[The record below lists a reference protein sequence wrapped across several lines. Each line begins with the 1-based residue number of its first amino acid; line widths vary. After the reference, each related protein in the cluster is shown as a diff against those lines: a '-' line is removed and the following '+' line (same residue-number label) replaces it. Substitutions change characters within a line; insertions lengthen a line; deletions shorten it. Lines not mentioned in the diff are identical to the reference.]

1 MKRFVTAVVFLG
13 FTMPALHG
21 QTEPQ
26 PALEL
31 SQAETQALA
40 NQPRMLAA
48 QLRARAFA
56 ERVKQ
61 AWAGYM
67 PTVTFNATGAQVA
80 DANTA
85 AAAGNLVTSALS
97 GRFAYG
103 GSLTELVTDFGR
115 TSEMVSAARSTA
127 EAQADVATLTRAQVR
142 LNVRTAY
149 YRVLAGEAVLR
160 AAEAAL
166 GNRKLISRQIDAL
179 TQSELRSTLDLN
191 FAKVLES
198 EAELAVV
205 RARSNVAQQRAALA
219 TAMGLEQQL
228 TVPLAEP
235 PDVADALPAS
245 LEELQQQAVGQR
257 ADLSAVMAQ
266 QHAAQSFAAAEK
278 RLSYPT
284 LNALGAAGKL
294 PYHDHT
300 LHDDYAAIGFNLSIP
315 VFNGGLFTARRNEAE
330 LEAKARAQDVRQLRL
345 QLSEEVRSN
354 WYRADEAYRS
364 LEVASRLVAQSK
376 EALRLA
382 QNRYEAGL
390 GSIVELNQAQLSE
403 TSAEITSADAT
414 YTYLTRRAQLDF
426 AAGLL
431 N

>member
-13 FTMPALHG
+13 LTIPAIHG

-31 SQAETQALA
+31 VQAETQALA

-61 AWAGYM
+61 ARAGYM
-67 PTVTFNATGAQVA
+67 PTVNFNATGAQVA

-85 AAAGNLVTSALS
+85 VAAGNLVTSALS

-103 GSLTELVTDFGR
+103 ASLTQLVTDFGR
-115 TSEMVSAARSTA
+115 TSELVSAARSTA

-149 YRVLAGEAVLR
+149 YRVLASESVLR

-219 TAMGLEQQL
+219 TAMGLEL
-228 TVPLAEP
+228 MVTAPLAEP
-235 PDVADALPAS
+235 LLTVEALPGS
-245 LEELQQQAVGQR
+245 PEELQQQAAGQR
-257 ADLSAVMAQ
+257 ADLGAVTAQ
-266 QHAAQSFAAAEK
+266 QRAAQSFAAAEK

-284 LNALGAAGKL
+284 LNALGAAGQL

-345 QLSEEVRSN
+345 QVSEEVRSN

-364 LEVASRLVAQSK
+364 LDVASRLVAQSK

-414 YTYLTRRAQLDF
+414 YTYLTRRAELDF